1 MASLQIKSLA
11 SSYRDY
17 IFDLVVSPLLDALD
31 PVQSHGHLPVA
42 PRHMALRKVM
52 GEMVG
57 LTGYSHGDV
66 LSEYAPNY

>member
-17 IFDLVVSPLLDALD
+17 IFDLVVSPLLDALE
-31 PVQSHGHLPVA
+31 PLQSHGHLPVA
-42 PRHMALRKVM
+42 HVALRKVM